1 MVEFAKPT
9 HATELSR
16 EEEADLLIRMKAG
29 DQVACTKLVTLFGPQ
44 MMTIAR
50 RFMRCEDDCNDALQ
64 DAFISAFKA
73 LDRFQADSR
82 LSTWLHSIAVNACLM
97 KLRKDSSHKE
107 TSIEELLFTMNWRG
121 RYPRRDATIGD
132 PSCEIETDETRT
144 VVREAID
151 QLPDALRRVLLLRD
165 IEEMD
170 IAATAA
176 LLGTT
181 ENNVKWRLRRARKA
195 LGTLLEPMM
204 NGEMALGQ
212 VA

>member
-16 EEEADLLIRMKAG
+16 VEEADLLIRVKAG
-29 DQVACTKLVTLFGPQ
+29 DQVACAKLVTLFGPQ

-73 LDRFQADSR
+73 LDRFEANSR
-82 LSTWLHSIAVNACLM
+82 LSTWLHSITVNSCLM
-97 KLRKDSSHKE
+97 KLRIDSSRRE
-107 TSIEELLFTMNWRG
+107 SSIEEQLSTINWCG
-121 RYPRRDATIGD
+121 RHTRQSVTIGD
-132 PSCEIETDETRT
+132 PSAEIEADETRT
-144 VVREAID
+144 IVREAID
-151 QLPDALRRVLLLRD
+151 QLPDAFRRVLLLRD

-170 IAATAA
+170 TAATAA
-176 LLGTT
+176 FLGTT
-181 ENNVKWRLRRARKA
+181 ENNVKWRLSRARKA

-204 NGEMALGQ
+204 TGKMALGQ

>member
-97 KLRKDSSHKE
+97 KLRKDSYHKE

-121 RYPRRDATIGD
+121 GFIGTAMAASRPGHRPAWRSGSSAGPGYTRQSPIGHRDRSD
-132 PSCEIETDETRT
+132 RQTRT
-144 VVREAID
+144 
-151 QLPDALRRVLLLRD
+151 
-165 IEEMD
+165 
-170 IAATAA
+170 
-176 LLGTT
+176 
-181 ENNVKWRLRRARKA
+181 
-195 LGTLLEPMM
+195 
-204 NGEMALGQ
+204 
-212 VA
+212 

>member
-1 MVEFAKPT
+1 MVEFAQPT

-16 EEEADLLIRMKAG
+16 DEEADLLIRVKAG

-44 MMTIAR
+44 MMTVAR

-82 LSTWLHSIAVNACLM
+82 LSTWLHTITVNSCLM
-97 KLRKDSSHKE
+97 KLRTDSSRRE
-107 TSIEELLFTMNWRG
+107 SSIEEQLSLINWRG
-121 RYPRRDATIGD
+121 HYTHRNAPIGD
-132 PSCEIETDETRT
+132 PSAEIEADETRT
-144 VVREAID
+144 VVRNAIE
-151 QLPDALRRVLLLRD
+151 QLPDAFRRVLLLRD

-170 IAATAA
+170 TAATAA

-181 ENNVKWRLRRARKA
+181 ENNVKWRLNRARKA

-204 NGEMALGQ
+204 IGEMALGQ